1 MAKLVTCRNPLN
13 GDRGKPQ
20 NQTKEGDNVKIDKM
34 KLDLAM
40 ANMAYSAKELS
51 QKCGVSQV
59 TIVRITK
66 GVQEA
71 RPGTVGK
78 IAKALKVPVTDIIK
92 NTAATIDNGKQGIS
106 EAK

>member
-1 MAKLVTCRNPLN
+1 M
-13 GDRGKPQ
+13 
-20 NQTKEGDNVKIDKM
+20 KIDKM

-40 ANMAYSAKELS
+40 ANKAYSAKELS

-71 RPGTVGK
+71 RPETIGK
-78 IAKALKVPVTDIIK
+78 IAKALDVPVTDIIE
-92 NTAATIDNGKQGIS
+92 NTAATVDSGK
-106 EAK
+106 K